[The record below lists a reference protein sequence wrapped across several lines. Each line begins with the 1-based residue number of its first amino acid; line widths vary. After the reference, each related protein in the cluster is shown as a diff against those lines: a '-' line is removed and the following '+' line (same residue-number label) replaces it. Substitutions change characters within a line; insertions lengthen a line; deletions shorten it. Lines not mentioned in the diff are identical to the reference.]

1 VTGAP
6 FDLEAAAATA
16 RGEAWAFTY
25 RGRSFEVGG
34 DIPLDVLDGYSRFAA
49 EQLEA
54 EGTADP
60 EQAGL
65 RQAAA
70 MRPIL
75 EALEGLF
82 TSAEDYAAF
91 RALRPGQSELAALL
105 GEVTRRAT
113 GGATLGEASAPSG
126 SSDDGSASARPI
138 SAVTTG

>member
-1 VTGAP
+1 VTGAR

-16 RGEAWAFTY
+16 RGESWVFDY
-25 RGRSFEVGG
+25 RGRSFEVAG
-34 DIPLDVLDGYSRFAA
+34 DIPLDVLDGYSQFAL

-54 EGTADP
+54 EGMADA

-82 TSAEDYAAF
+82 ASAEDYAAF
-91 RALRPGQSELAALL
+91 RALRPGQAELTALL
-105 GEVTRRAT
+105 AEVTRRAT
-113 GGATLGEASAPSG
+113 GGATLGEAPAPSG

>member
-16 RGEAWAFTY
+16 RGEAWSFDY
-25 RGRSFEVGG
+25 RGRSFAIAG
-34 DIPLDVLDGYSRFAA
+34 DIPLDVLDGYSQFAA
-49 EQLEA
+49 EQLAA
-54 EGTADP
+54 EGLEGD
-60 EQAGL
+60 EAGL

-82 TSAEDYAAF
+82 ASAEDYAAF
-91 RALRPGQSELAALL
+91 RALRPGQAELTALL